1 MATPPRLQ
9 SIQVSPE
16 SAYLTLEV
24 GGSDLRIATAPTGR
38 WSFRALTI
46 ESLLVLEET
55 DLGRSILARLAL
67 TLTPESVLLDISK
80 QPSDHQVSLL
90 RAFLMAPSTVPTSGW
105 ICDPWN
111 EFP

>member
-1 MATPPRLQ
+1 MEGARFA
-9 SIQVSPE
+9 E
-16 SAYLTLEV
+16 
-24 GGSDLRIATAPTGR
+24 IATAPTGR
-38 WSFRALTI
+38 WSFKARTI

-55 DLGRSILARLAL
+55 DLGRSILARFAL

-90 RAFLMAPSTVPTSGW
+90 RASLMEPSTVPTSGW

-111 EFP
+111 ESP